1 MEQYLNDNGCEDIL
15 LGVFGYNENAIQ
27 FYEQN
32 GYHMRTKDM
41 TKKLP

>member
-1 MEQYLNDNGCEDIL
+1 MAMDAKIFL

-32 GYHMRTKDM
+32 GYHMRNYRYD
-41 TKKLP
+41 